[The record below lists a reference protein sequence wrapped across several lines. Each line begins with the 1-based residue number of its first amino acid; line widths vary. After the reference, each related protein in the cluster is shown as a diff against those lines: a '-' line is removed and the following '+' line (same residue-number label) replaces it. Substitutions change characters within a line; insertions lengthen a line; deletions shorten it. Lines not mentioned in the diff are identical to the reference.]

1 MKHKIKRLLSLLLL
15 FFGLALPARPV
26 RVTHSIPLG
35 GLQKVRNVDRAHCS
49 FFRFFVFRVCIFEG
63 LCYIT
68 HHSLRMRDE
77 VLEVKVNKI

>member
-1 MKHKIKRLLSLLLL
+1 MLLRNVPLIPEL
-15 FFGLALPARPV
+15 FFAGQSKIPFLPIPPAVFFLSCSVVLRSAIV
-26 RVTHSIPLG
+26 RFSG
-35 GLQKVRNVDRAHCS
+35 
-49 FFRFFVFRVCIFEG
+49 FFVFPVCILEG

>member
-1 MKHKIKRLLSLLLL
+1 MTADIVSLPSIV
-15 FFGLALPARPV
+15 LPENPSSGRAAKKSATSTEPIV
-26 RVTHSIPLG
+26 RFSG
-35 GLQKVRNVDRAHCS
+35 
-49 FFRFFVFRVCIFEG
+49 FFVFPVCIFEE

>member
-1 MKHKIKRLLSLLLL
+1 MTADIV
-15 FFGLALPARPV
+15 FLPSIVLPGSTFSRRAAKKSATSTEPIV
-26 RVTHSIPLG
+26 RFSG
-35 GLQKVRNVDRAHCS
+35 
-49 FFRFFVFRVCIFEG
+49 FFVFPVCIFEG